1 MQTLHT
7 FKNGV
12 EFAQNEQGDYCLTDG
27 YVTDY
32 IVFNE
37 QGYIHDGLFQRDDDA
52 MAFLSTISIALNKYK
67 GELS

>member
-1 MQTLHT
+1 MKTLYT

-12 EFAQNEQGDYCLTDG
+12 EFAQNDQGAYCLTDG

-37 QGYIHDGLFQRDDDA
+37 QGYIHDGLFQRDDEA
-52 MAFLSTISIALNKYK
+52 MDFLSAVSVSLNKYK
-67 GELS
+67 EVTL